1 MPPTGT
7 AALRP
12 AAGRLASTVPRKPD
26 PDAELVRRAQ
36 GGELDA
42 FEELVRK
49 HQGPLYGYV
58 YRMLG
63 NPDEAEELVQVALV
77 QAWKHITGFRGG
89 SSFKTW
95 LYRIATNRCI
105 NKVTRRKPTVELPE
119 TLVGPES
126 EEPEQT
132 FQSRKRAEAVR
143 QALDELPADQR
154 AALVMATWDDMSYK
168 EIGRAMGRSSRAV
181 DSLLFRARQNLK
193 KLLEPARERGDL

>member
-1 MPPTGT
+1 M
-7 AALRP
+7 ARQ
-12 AAGRLASTVPRKPD
+12 PD
-26 PDAELVRRAQ
+26 VDRELVDRAQ
-36 GGELDA
+36 AGDLGA

-63 NPDEAEELVQVALV
+63 NRDEAEELVQVALV
-77 QAWKHITGFRGG
+77 QAWKHLGGFRGN

-126 EEPEQT
+126 EEPAQE
-132 FQSRKRAEAVR
+132 FRRHRREELVR
-143 QALDELPADQR
+143 GALDRLPGDQR
-154 AALVMATWDDMSYK
+154 AALVMATWEDMSYK
-168 EIGRAMGRSSRAV
+168 DIGRAMGRSARAV

-193 KLLEPARERGDL
+193 KLLEPARERGEV

>member
-1 MPPTGT
+1 MIPSSV
-7 AALRP
+7 ARQ
-12 AAGRLASTVPRKPD
+12 PD
-26 PDAELVRRAQ
+26 VDRELVVRAQ
-36 GGELDA
+36 AGDLGA

-63 NPDEAEELVQVALV
+63 NRDEAEELVQVALV
-77 QAWKHITGFRGG
+77 QAWKHLGGFRGN

-126 EEPEQT
+126 EEPEQG
-132 FQSRKRAEAVR
+132 FRRRRREELVR
-143 QALDELPADQR
+143 GALDRLPVDQR
-154 AALVMATWDDMSYK
+154 AALVMATWEDMSYK
-168 EIGRAMGRSSRAV
+168 EIGRAMGRSARAV

-193 KLLEPARERGDL
+193 KLLEPARERGEV

>member
-1 MPPTGT
+1 M
-7 AALRP
+7 L
-12 AAGRLASTVPRKPD
+12 RKPD
-26 PDAELVRRAQ
+26 PDAELVQQAR
-36 GGELDA
+36 GGDLDA
-42 FEELVRK
+42 FEALVRK

-63 NPDEAEELVQVALV
+63 NPHEAEELVQVALV
-77 QAWKHITGFRGG
+77 QAWKHIGGFRGG

-126 EEPEQT
+126 EEPEQA
-132 FQSRKRAEAVR
+132 FRGRQRAEAVR

-168 EIGRAMGRSSRAV
+168 EIGRAMGRSARAV

-193 KLLEPARERGDL
+193 RLLEPARERGDL